1 MLSVATERNA
11 TVGLFVHTNMIQ
23 TFRFYII
30 PESYRPAQSVS
41 LTEELYGISQQY
53 IPVTE
58 VFPVVRRSTL

>member
-30 PESYRPAQSVS
+30 PESYRPADLIAMCYTNQW
-41 LTEELYGISQQY
+41 
-53 IPVTE
+53 
-58 VFPVVRRSTL
+58 